1 MDRAKEEHNI
11 KQKASTPSFLI
22 KTYDILEVNKLC
34 LHINQNPDYNEIISW
49 NEEGTAFVVKN
60 VNELAEKVLPNH
72 FKHNN
77 YASFVRQLN
86 MYDFHKMKNEGGDNE
101 FRHKYFQRGNKQS
114 LIPMSKRHLLCEIK
128 RKQGEQVEQFD
139 ERNQNSSQNSNNSM
153 EVDMSKLKNDYQFFL
168 NEMLGIKG
176 KQHELQKAL
185 ILIMT
190 QNDHLINENKLLWQE
205 IKRIRET
212 DERKIDTL
220 SYLLATLITNM
231 NQSQNQQT
239 VQQLVGVQVPPQT
252 PIPPQEPNN
261 HIDQQFNNLLNLQQL
276 NQNKPGQQKDQK
288 QLQEHNSFLEKIMKT
303 QQQQEQQ
310 LQSIKQDISQYDNGF
325 MKKQCNN
332 QFQRQPQHMD
342 SNFMVQQN
350 SQALIQQLMSLS
362 QQQQS
367 QQQQQ
372 QGQQFQN
379 NFQNYFGQNKGNENF
394 RGFPFL

>member
-22 KTYDILEVNKLC
+22 KTYDILE
-34 LHINQNPDYNEIISW
+34 NPDYNEIISW

-101 FRHKYFQRGNKQS
+101 FRHKYFQRGNK
-114 LIPMSKRHLLCEIK
+114 HLLCEIK
-128 RKQGEQVEQFD
+128 RKQGDQVEQFD

-239 VQQLVGVQVPPQT
+239 VQQLVGVQVPSQTSIPQ
-252 PIPPQEPNN
+252 QEPNN
-261 HIDQQFNNLLNLQQL
+261 HVDQQFNNLLNLQQL

-310 LQSIKQDISQYDNGF
+310 LQSSIYLTLIQLVKQDISQYDNSY

-332 QFQRQPQHMD
+332 QFQRQQQHMD

-367 QQQQQ
+367 QQQQP

-394 RGFPFL
+394 RGFPYL

>member
-22 KTYDILEVNKLC
+22 KTYDILE
-34 LHINQNPDYNEIISW
+34 NPDYNEIISW

-101 FRHKYFQRGNKQS
+101 FRHKYFQRGNK
-114 LIPMSKRHLLCEIK
+114 HLLCEIK

-252 PIPPQEPNN
+252 QIPQQEPNN

-310 LQSIKQDISQYDNGF
+310 LQSIKQDISQYDNSY

-367 QQQQQ
+367 QQQQP

-394 RGFPFL
+394 RGFPYL

>member
-22 KTYDILEVNKLC
+22 KTYDILE
-34 LHINQNPDYNEIISW
+34 NPDYNDIISW

-101 FRHKYFQRGNKQS
+101 FRHKYFQRGNK
-114 LIPMSKRHLLCEIK
+114 HLLCEIK
-128 RKQGEQVEQFD
+128 RKQGDQVEQFD
-139 ERNQNSSQNSNNSM
+139 DRNQNSSQNSNNSM

-239 VQQLVGVQVPPQT
+239 VQQLVGVQVPQQTQIPQ
-252 PIPPQEPNN
+252 QEPNN
-261 HIDQQFNNLLNLQQL
+261 HVDQQFNNLLNLQQL
-276 NQNKPGQQKDQK
+276 NQNKPGQQKDPK
-288 QLQEHNSFLEKIMKT
+288 QIQEHNSFLEKIMKT

-310 LQSIKQDISQYDNGF
+310 LQSIKQDISQYDNSF

>member
-22 KTYDILEVNKLC
+22 KTYDILE
-34 LHINQNPDYNEIISW
+34 NPDYNEIISW

-101 FRHKYFQRGNKQS
+101 FRHKYFQRGNK
-114 LIPMSKRHLLCEIK
+114 HLLCEIK
-128 RKQGEQVEQFD
+128 RKQGDQVEQFD

-239 VQQLVGVQVPPQT
+239 VQQLVGVQVPSQTSIPQ
-252 PIPPQEPNN
+252 QEPNN
-261 HIDQQFNNLLNLQQL
+261 HVDQQFNNLLNLQQL

-310 LQSIKQDISQYDNGF
+310 LQSIKQDISQYDNSY

-332 QFQRQPQHMD
+332 QFQRQQQHMD

-367 QQQQQ
+367 QQQQP

-394 RGFPFL
+394 RGFPYL

>member
-22 KTYDILEVNKLC
+22 KTYDILE
-34 LHINQNPDYNEIISW
+34 NPDYNEIISW

-101 FRHKYFQRGNKQS
+101 FRHKYFQRGNK
-114 LIPMSKRHLLCEIK
+114 HLLCEIK

-239 VQQLVGVQVPPQT
+239 VQQLVGVQVPQQT
-252 PIPPQEPNN
+252 QIPPQEPNN

-276 NQNKPGQQKDQK
+276 NQNKPGQQKDPK
-288 QLQEHNSFLEKIMKT
+288 QIQEHNSFLEKIMKT

-310 LQSIKQDISQYDNGF
+310 LQSIKQDISQYDNSF
-325 MKKQCNN
+325 MKKQCNT

-350 SQALIQQLMSLS
+350 SQALIQQLMNLS

-372 QGQQFQN
+372 SGQQFQN
-379 NFQNYFGQNKGNENF
+379 NFQNYFGQNKGNDNF